1 MQRPFS
7 FYKRD
12 LKKNKKIVQKEEEPY
27 RIFATPIPETSRNN
41 FYQLIQEDIEQHK
54 QDHKERWN
62 IINQHK

>member
-12 LKKNKKIVQKEEEPY
+12 IKKNKKFTQKEEEPY

-41 FYQLIQEDIEQHK
+41 FYQLI
-54 QDHKERWN
+54 
-62 IINQHK
+62 